1 MAVGKS
7 LERGIFICKLDN
19 LPDGGENMKQ
29 TQKNILAVAGVIS
42 TVIGV
47 MGAIPLFLQERF
59 GLATGA
65 VILVVGGLILL
76 AIAFGD

>member
-1 MAVGKS
+1 MGK
-7 LERGIFICKLDN
+7 
-19 LPDGGENMKQ
+19 

-47 MGAIPLFLQERF
+47 MGAVPLFLQEKY
-59 GLATGA
+59 GIATGA
-65 VILVVGGLILL
+65 VILVIAGLVLL

>member
-1 MAVGKS
+1 
-7 LERGIFICKLDN
+7 
-19 LPDGGENMKQ
+19 MKT

-47 MGAIPLFLQERF
+47 MGAIPSFLQEKY
-59 GLATGA
+59 GLATGL
-65 VILVVGGLILL
+65 VMLVVGGLVLL